1 MACQRRL
8 DRDDRGLPVADLA
21 HEHHV
26 RVGAKDGAQGVREV
40 ETCFRV
46 HLHLAHT
53 TELVLDRVLDCDE
66 VALGRVERVQR
77 RVQRRGLSRSG
88 GARHED
94 GPVCLPVSDLVALL
108 DRGQEAEL
116 REVQGRARLVEHSKD
131 DLLTVHRR
139 ERCHAEVDLAPA
151 CGEGDASVLR
161 DTVLGDVEAGHD
173 LEARRHA
180 SLDRLRGP
188 GDLMEHAVD
197 AEPDAEIVGA
207 RLDVDVRGAFLE
219 GLAEDQVDVLDDR
232 GVLDHR
238 VKIGDLGDLGLV
250 SGRGLRRS
258 GLGCEGR
265 LAVVAVHARQVLGY
279 LACAADHDMNVVPE
293 QRAQVVNGEH
303 VRGVCHADHR
313 CVTAVGE
320 REHPVAT
327 GKRLG
332 NQLCRLRVER
342 FVVEVD
348 ELHARLGSRRTD
360 QVLLGDEAELAQD
373 VAERPPR
380 CRPLAQGGFHL
391 LAGDLSGADEQLG
404 EVGRRLLRGV

>member
-1 MACQRRL
+1 M
-8 DRDDRGLPVADLA
+8 
-21 HEHHV
+21 
-26 RVGAKDGAQGVREV
+26 
-40 ETCFRV
+40 
-46 HLHLAHT
+46 
-53 TELVLDRVLDCDE
+53 
-66 VALGRVERVQR
+66 
-77 RVQRRGLSRSG
+77 
-88 GARHED
+88 
-94 GPVCLPVSDLVALL
+94 
-108 DRGQEAEL
+108 
-116 REVQGRARLVEHSKD
+116 
-131 DLLTVHRR
+131 HRR
-139 ERCHAEVDLAPA
+139 ERRHAEVDLAPA
-151 CGEGDASVLR
+151 GGEGDASVLR

-180 SLDRLRGP
+180 SLDRLRRP

-197 AEPDAEIVGA
+197 AEPDSEIVGA

-232 GVLDHR
+232 SVLDHR

-258 GLGCEGR
+258 RLGGEGR

-313 CVTAVGE
+313 RVTAVGE
-320 REHPVAT
+320 REHTVAT

-332 NQLCRLRVER
+332 NQLCRLGVER

-373 VAERPPR
+373 LAERPPR

-391 LAGDLSGADEQLG
+391 LAGDLSGAHEQLG
-404 EVGRRLLRGV
+404 EVGRRLLRGVQVRLAEAASGAGTVDELGRSQEGVHGFGLRLDRLIRL